1 VIHFSHVYTF
11 EHKSNAM
18 STCGLLSV
26 TKPII
31 TVSKGSG
38 TYELACSSIESKM
51 ISKKTVAGEAN
62 TGRGDEGFKQ
72 RRRLL
77 QDEPKVQLPVGLSS
91 KTLRDASR
99 SMKDKVIPVSFV
111 SSSST
116 GGPSTPNSR
125 SNVTNIM
132 RLNDL
137 NRGCSEI
144 CNTAIQG
151 RKSLFYPEIIKNV
164 NCPALMSNHH
174 IDASR
179 PIGPA
184 PEIPPEMMPAFT
196 YHGVVPVV
204 PHSVAGYK
212 GKLFNQQYMGGEALS
227 SVWKKTLV
235 DFWKTQCSKNNL
247 WGNYGKT
254 DTNNVFVALNSM
266 KSVTRGGHLLVIGSE
281 NPWLESCALAAGAKH
296 VTTLG

>member
-1 VIHFSHVYTF
+1 
-11 EHKSNAM
+11 
-18 STCGLLSV
+18 
-26 TKPII
+26 
-31 TVSKGSG
+31 
-38 TYELACSSIESKM
+38 
-51 ISKKTVAGEAN
+51 
-62 TGRGDEGFKQ
+62 
-72 RRRLL
+72 
-77 QDEPKVQLPVGLSS
+77 
-91 KTLRDASR
+91 
-99 SMKDKVIPVSFV
+99 
-111 SSSST
+111 
-116 GGPSTPNSR
+116 
-125 SNVTNIM
+125 
-132 RLNDL
+132 
-137 NRGCSEI
+137 
-144 CNTAIQG
+144 
-151 RKSLFYPEIIKNV
+151 
-164 NCPALMSNHH
+164 
-174 IDASR
+174 
-179 PIGPA
+179 
-184 PEIPPEMMPAFT
+184 MMPAFT